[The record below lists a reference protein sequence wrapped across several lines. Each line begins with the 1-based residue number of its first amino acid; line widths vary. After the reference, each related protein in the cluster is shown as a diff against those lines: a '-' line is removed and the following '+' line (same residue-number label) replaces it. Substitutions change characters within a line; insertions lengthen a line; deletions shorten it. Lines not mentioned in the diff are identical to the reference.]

1 MATFTP
7 SLSAKVDKETKR
19 SEILLRFCGGKGK
32 VFRIKTRIFVAKEWV
47 STGKKF
53 LKDLPTNPEAQK
65 ASTNFA
71 ELTTFLKRSFEAA
84 CSNPEQITKEW
95 IEQEIDRFHNPD
107 KYVLQDESKPLTL
120 CEAIS
125 QYIAESPKRIQRN
138 GKHVSPHTIQH
149 LKQTQKHVARF
160 LAEKR
165 NVTDMEI
172 KEVDKAFYNQFVEFL
187 YELGFTLNT
196 VGKHLKNIK
205 SMINALPMAQR
216 IECAFIDPKEK
227 CVNLSEDIDNVYL
240 TESELSI
247 LANCEIKT
255 PYLDRVRDQFI
266 LLAWTGCRYSD
277 LDKLRKENIIEISGS
292 HFFKLKQQKT
302 GNDVIIPI
310 FPESQRILEKYEYN
324 LPRPMANQKFNL
336 YLKEVCKLAELDDEV
351 IIKRTEGGV
360 LKENV
365 LKRYECI
372 SAHTARRSFA
382 TNLYLRGFDSMS
394 IMQITGHKTESAF
407 LTYIKVTREQNAARM
422 MQQFLAQ
429 TNNKSANI
437 L

>member
-1 MATFTP
+1 
-7 SLSAKVDKETKR
+7 
-19 SEILLRFCGGKGK
+19 
-32 VFRIKTRIFVAKEWV
+32 
-47 STGKKF
+47 
-53 LKDLPTNPEAQK
+53 
-65 ASTNFA
+65 
-71 ELTTFLKRSFEAA
+71 
-84 CSNPEQITKEW
+84 
-95 IEQEIDRFHNPD
+95 
-107 KYVLQDESKPLTL
+107 
-120 CEAIS
+120 
-125 QYIAESPKRIQRN
+125 
-138 GKHVSPHTIQH
+138 
-149 LKQTQKHVARF
+149 
-160 LAEKR
+160 
-165 NVTDMEI
+165 
-172 KEVDKAFYNQFVEFL
+172 
-187 YELGFTLNT
+187 
-196 VGKHLKNIK
+196 
-205 SMINALPMAQR
+205 MINALPMAQR

-247 LANCEIKT
+247 LANWEIKT

-394 IMQITGHKTESAF
+394 IMQITGHRTESAF